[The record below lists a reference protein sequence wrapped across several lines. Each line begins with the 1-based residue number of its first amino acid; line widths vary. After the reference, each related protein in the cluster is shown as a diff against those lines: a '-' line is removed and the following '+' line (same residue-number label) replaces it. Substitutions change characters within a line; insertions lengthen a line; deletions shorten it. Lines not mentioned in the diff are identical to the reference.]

1 MALVQNSLSDSLFF
15 SRDQTFFDMGSNQN
29 NVPFQ
34 YYLDAD
40 LQQDIADMNQST
52 FDPYPGPNAFSQ
64 PEQAFYET
72 PRLAVKG
79 PRDTLK
85 QSHQQRYTPMASP
98 SLSASH
104 SLDHAPSNRSHNSG
118 TSGQSTA
125 SSAMGSPY
133 SHTTHSL
140 PGQERWMNPPHGLG
154 IAPGIVHN
162 DFSNDAFTFPAEG
175 DQLNFDSVKFPDS
188 FVGEFAQVSSS
199 LVASSPV
206 VSSPMSYSSS
216 TSQSLLSAVPSPNLA
231 LDPGPRGQPVSLD
244 TVLEDMTVPNDT
256 MRNRIISPVDNR
268 PPSTPSIVVGS
279 STYRSRSPELS
290 GLSFV
295 SPTTPA
301 SAMTHFT
308 SRNTYPS
315 GPRNPESRKRSIG
328 STDHSVP
335 QGSPPPSKRS
345 ARSPLSP
352 ETYKTQFQSPFFSQS
367 SGRYVAPLQ
376 SSCWFPLRILFSVPF
391 FSTPTSFAFMLN
403 DLFSPFGFH
412 FLPLLLF
419 IGRMCADV
427 YACQIR
433 L

>member
-1 MALVQNSLSDSLFF
+1 MALVQNSLSDSIFF
-15 SRDQTFFDMGSNQN
+15 SRDQTFFDMSSNQN

-52 FDPYPGPNAFSQ
+52 FDSYPGLQAFSRA
-64 PEQAFYET
+64 EQAFYET
-72 PRLAVKG
+72 PHLAVKG
-79 PRDTLK
+79 PQDTLQ
-85 QSHQQRYTPMASP
+85 QSRQRYTPMASP

-140 PGQERWMNPPHGLG
+140 PGREQWMNPPHGLG

-162 DFSNDAFTFPAEG
+162 DFSNDAFTFPTEA
-175 DQLNFDSVKFPDS
+175 DQLNFDNVKFPDS
-188 FVGEFAQVSSS
+188 FVGEFPPVSSS
-199 LVASSPV
+199 LVVASSPV
-206 VSSPMSYSSS
+206 LSSPISYSSS

-231 LDPGPRGQPVSLD
+231 LDPAPRAPPSSID
-244 TVLEDMTVPNDT
+244 TVLEDRT
-256 MRNRIISPVDNR
+256 MRNRIVPPADNR
-268 PPSTPSIVVGS
+268 SPSTSATMVVGPS
-279 STYRSRSPELS
+279 SYRSRSPELS

-308 SRNTYPS
+308 SRNAYPS

-328 STDHSVP
+328 STDPSVP
-335 QGSPPPSKRS
+335 QESPPPSKRS
-345 ARSPLSP
+345 ARSALSP

-376 SSCWFPLRILFSVPF
+376 SSCWFPCVSILFTRF
-391 FSTPTSFAFMLN
+391 FSFF
-403 DLFSPFGFH
+403 FH
-412 FLPLLLF
+412 F
-419 IGRMCADV
+419 IRI
-427 YACQIR
+427 YAE
-433 L
+433 